1 MNKKIDKRIK
11 YRIVLD
17 CETCPCDKDF
27 DGVWAGLSLIK
38 EGMYIK
44 RKVL

>member
-1 MNKKIDKRIK
+1 MSKKIDKRVK

-27 DGVWAGLSLIK
+27 EGVSP
-38 EGMYIK
+38 
-44 RKVL
+44 